1 MIVKKNFFII
11 YNSLEAKVKCG
22 WFFSFIFF
30 YYEIYFFFYI
40 VRSYNQQP
48 HLHFIRILLNFK
60 KLFKDF
66 FYVPSIHPSIYSHF
80 LMFYIF
86 FFYFMCWG
94 HFFFLLKG
102 KLFYSP
108 LFRFFHLKKKSL
120 KFKTI
125 KNRWWC
131 CWCWWRKVILVL
143 LLHI

>member
-1 MIVKKNFFII
+1 MKI
-11 YNSLEAKVKCG
+11 
-22 WFFSFIFF
+22 FIFF
-30 YYEIYFFFYI
+30 ETLLIFLSFYKHVLLVDRKKKTFLLFIILLKPKLSVAGSSGSFFLLWNIFFFYI

-80 LMFYIF
+80 LMLYIF

-108 LFRFFHLKKKSL
+108 LFRFFSLKKK
-120 KFKTI
+120 KFEI
-125 KNRWWC
+125 
-131 CWCWWRKVILVL
+131 
-143 LLHI
+143 